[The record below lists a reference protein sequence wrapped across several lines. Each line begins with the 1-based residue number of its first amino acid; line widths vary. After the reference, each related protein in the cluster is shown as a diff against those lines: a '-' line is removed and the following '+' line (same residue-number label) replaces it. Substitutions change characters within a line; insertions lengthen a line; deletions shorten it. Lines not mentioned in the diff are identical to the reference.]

1 MSMAD
6 LAKCAHF
13 QDLGRQKAPALM
25 TMSSI
30 SPAERPVWTAGARFA
45 AELGGKP
52 LFAFEGN

>member
-1 MSMAD
+1 MAD

-13 QDLGRQKAPALM
+13 QELGRQKAPALM

-45 AELGGKP
+45 AEFGGKL
-52 LFAFEGN
+52 LFAFGGN